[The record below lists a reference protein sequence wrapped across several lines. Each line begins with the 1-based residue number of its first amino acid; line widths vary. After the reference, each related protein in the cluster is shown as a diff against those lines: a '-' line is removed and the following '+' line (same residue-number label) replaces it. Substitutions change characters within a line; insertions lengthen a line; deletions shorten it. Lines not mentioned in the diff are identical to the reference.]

1 MIRPVLK
8 VMAIPGMRR
17 LMDNMVTAIAVDE
30 VLNNLRDRLENGT
43 V

>member
-8 VMAIPGMRR
+8 VMAILGMRR